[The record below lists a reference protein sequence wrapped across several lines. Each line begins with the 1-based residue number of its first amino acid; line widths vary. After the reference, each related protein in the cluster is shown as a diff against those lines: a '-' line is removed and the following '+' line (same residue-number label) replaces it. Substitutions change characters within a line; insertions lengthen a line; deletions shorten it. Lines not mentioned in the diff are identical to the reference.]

1 MLIQQ
6 ISVFVENKK
15 GRLCEI
21 TKQLADHAVD
31 IRAISIADTVDYG
44 ILRLIVDDPEKAQEA
59 LRAGGYT
66 FTLTDVLG
74 VAVPDSPGGLNL
86 AVETLDRAG
95 VSVEYVYAFLN
106 PQRETAFVILRVSDN
121 EKAARILRETGVHL
135 MTNDEIT
142 AI

>member
-6 ISVFVENKK
+6 ISVFVENKR
-15 GRLCEI
+15 GRLCEV
-21 TKQLADHAVD
+21 TKLLADHKID

-44 ILRLIVDDPEKAQEA
+44 ILRLIVDDPGKAREA

-74 VAVPDSPGGLNL
+74 VGVPDSPGGLNL

-95 VSVEYVYAFLN
+95 VAVEYVYAFLN
-106 PQRETAFVILRVSDN
+106 PQKETAFVILRVSDN
-121 EKAARILRETGVHL
+121 EAAARILRENGVHL

-142 AI
+142 AL